1 MKVFFKPLS
10 KEIDNAFIIDCK
22 ENPRVT
28 IGRKNTNDIIL
39 PFRNVSSFHALVECV
54 NEIIY
59 VEDLNSTN
67 GTFVNDEK
75 IEGKVAIKNGD
86 RVRFA
91 SYEFFVEFEDNGLS
105 EPAGSEQIESGT
117 VFMDVNK
124 VQEIQEIL
132 NGETDEKELKNEN
145 EPAGKETVLYGVKGL
160 VQNGRL
166 ILLDDKRNFLKEY
179 ELTEI
184 ETSIGRD
191 EINNIS
197 IDHPSIS
204 RVHCFINRKENYYEI
219 VDNDSTNGVF
229 INDKKVKKAL
239 LKNGDIV
246 KLGDKEFVYI
256 APGELF
262 SPAFLKSSKKRQG
275 IKFDKKKVYI
285 GIFFIFFLIILLL
298 ALLPSE
304 QRKGS
309 TVQKISV
316 KELKLNVINSFKNED
331 WDNVI
336 YLIENFNLK
345 GFENEYNKAKFE
357 IKNRETY
364 FSFLDSLNKNDF
376 LEAKQKLSLIDKNS
390 VYFKKGEIF
399 LNNRKNEYITKTLE
413 EIDMLMDDGK
423 VIEAYNVVKKLKE
436 KFPEDEKITKLSED
450 YEKRYTVFMKRK
462 KARERYFAER
472 RRINSKAR
480 LLINKARDLYLEGD
494 IVEAI
499 SKLIDAKQLY
509 IAKNLPVPSRITNLQ
524 EKLSKVRKLY
534 LDGKKQV
541 LQGNTELAA
550 KNFEELFEISRKFLW
565 KKDGKI
571 ENECKRLLKDYYK
584 SKANAFYKESNF
596 TKALEYSK
604 RVLEIDPYDKE
615 MQMLKREMLR
625 TAKSLYNKGYIEQT
639 QYNNCKS
646 ALYYYKQVI
655 KILPP
660 SDPVYKKAIKR
671 IKQCEK

>member
-22 ENPRVT
+22 ETPRLT
-28 IGRKNTNDIIL
+28 IGRKNTNDVVL

-91 SYEFFVEFEDNGLS
+91 SYEFLVEFEDGGVNELS
-105 EPAGSEQIESGT
+105 GSEQVESGT

-132 NGETDEKELKNEN
+132 NGETNEKELKSDN

-160 VQNGRL
+160 VQNARL
-166 ILLDDKRNFLKEY
+166 ILLDDKRKFLKEY

-184 ETSIGRD
+184 ETAIGRD
-191 EINNIS
+191 EVNNIS

-219 VDNDSTNGVF
+219 VDNESTNGVF

-239 LKNGDIV
+239 LKNGDII

-275 IKFDKKKVYI
+275 FKFDKKKVYI
-285 GIFFIFFLIILLL
+285 GIFFVFFLIILLL

-309 TVQKISV
+309 TAQKISV

-376 LEAKQKLSLIDKNS
+376 LEAKQKLGLIDKNS

-413 EIDMLMDDGK
+413 EIDMLMDEGK
-423 VIEAYNVVKKLKE
+423 VVEAYDLVKKLKE
-436 KFPEDEKITKLSED
+436 KFPEDEKISKLSED

-462 KARERYFAER
+462 KARERYFAQR

-480 LLINKARDLYLEGD
+480 LLVNKARDLYLEGD

-524 EKLSKVRKLY
+524 EKLSKVRKL
-534 LDGKKQV
+534 
-541 LQGNTELAA
+541 
-550 KNFEELFEISRKFLW
+550 
-565 KKDGKI
+565 
-571 ENECKRLLKDYYK
+571 
-584 SKANAFYKESNF
+584 
-596 TKALEYSK
+596 
-604 RVLEIDPYDKE
+604 
-615 MQMLKREMLR
+615 
-625 TAKSLYNKGYIEQT
+625 
-639 QYNNCKS
+639 
-646 ALYYYKQVI
+646 
-655 KILPP
+655 
-660 SDPVYKKAIKR
+660 
-671 IKQCEK
+671 